1 MTFSTELKQN
11 NLQFVQKPKHKA
23 ILRNKNGAEGIRLLG
38 FRLYYKD
45 TVSKTAQ
52 YWHIN
57 RNIGQWNRVQSPEIN
72 TCTYGQLIYD
82 KGGKNMPWRKDTLSA
97 MRGARK
103 TGQLYVK
110 E

>member
-11 NLQFVQKPKHKA
+11 NLQFVWKPKHKA
-23 ILRNKNGAEGIRLLG
+23 ILRNGAEGIRLLG
-38 FRLYYKD
+38 FRLYYKA

-57 RNIGQWNRVQSPEIN
+57 RNIGQRNRVESPEIN
-72 TCTYGQLIYD
+72 TCTHGQLIYD
-82 KGGKNMPWRKDTLSA
+82 KGGKNMQWRKDTLSS

-103 TGQLYVK
+103 TGQLYV
-110 E
+110 EE